1 MSNLLCCPHNIVR
14 LHASDMRSSV
24 RYAAFIA
31 LSIGAAVA
39 AIACINVLRLGS
51 RQIVVAPISPP
62 PVDERRAAEHLSSAV
77 RFETISQDLAPEV
90 DRGEFL
96 RFHTF
101 LKEAFPHVHAILTR
115 EVVNGYSL
123 LYAWTGEDP
132 TAKPIVL
139 MAHQDVVPIAPG
151 SERQWHAGPFSGEI
165 KDGYVWGR
173 GAWDDKGNLMA
184 ILEAVES
191 LAAAGFKPRRTIYL
205 AFGHDEENGGA
216 EGANAIASLFKLRG
230 VRPEFVLDEG
240 LLVAEGI
247 MPGLDPPVALIGIA
261 EKGSATLKLTTTAPP
276 GHSSM
281 PGSRTAIGSLAMAL
295 ERVEHAPY
303 PAVVG
308 GVAGDMLRVMAPEMH
323 VVNRLALSNLWLLEP
338 LVRRQLAAAPST
350 DALLRT
356 TTAITIIRGGNKE
369 NVLPETAEAWVN
381 FRLLPGDTVRGVV
394 EHVRHAI
401 DDERVGIEV
410 LPQSSEA
417 SPVASQTSD
426 GYGLIS
432 RTVRELFPGVVVA
445 PGLMI
450 GGTDSRHMTGVAE
463 NVYRFS
469 PVRARAEDLS
479 RFHGTDERISVDNYV
494 EMIRFYRT
502 LIHHAAGAAAPRE
515 PP

>member
-1 MSNLLCCPHNIVR
+1 
-14 LHASDMRSSV
+14 MRSSV

-31 LSIGAAVA
+31 LSIGVAIA

-51 RQIVVAPISPP
+51 RQIVVAPIFPP
-62 PVDERRAAEHLSSAV
+62 PVDERRAAQRLSSAV

-101 LKEAFPHVHAILTR
+101 LKEAFPHVHAVMTR

-191 LAAAGFKPRRTIYL
+191 LAAAEFKPRRTIYL

-240 LLVAEGI
+240 LLVVEGI
-247 MPGLDPPVALIGIA
+247 MPGLDPFVALIGIA

-308 GVAGDMLRVMAPEMH
+308 GVAGDMLRAMAPEMH
-323 VVNRLALSNLWLLEP
+323 GVNRLALSNLWLLEP

-350 DALLRT
+350 NALLRT

-381 FRLLPGDTVRGVV
+381 FRLLPSDTVRGVV

-401 DDERVGIEV
+401 GDERVGIEV

-450 GGTDSRHMTGVAE
+450 GGTDSRHMAGVAE

-494 EMIRFYRT
+494 EMIRFYQT
-502 LIHHAAGAAAPRE
+502 LIHHAVGGAAPRE
-515 PP
+515 PGSHP

>member
-1 MSNLLCCPHNIVR
+1 V
-14 LHASDMRSSV
+14 AF
-24 RYAAFIA
+24 AA
-31 LSIGAAVA
+31 LGLGAAI
-39 AIACINVLRLGS
+39 IAVFFINLVRLGS
-51 RQIVVAPISPP
+51 RQIMVAPIVPP

-77 RFETISQDLAPEV
+77 RFQTISRDLAPDV

-96 RFHTF
+96 RLHAF
-101 LKEAFPHVHAILTR
+101 LKEVFPHVHAILTR
-115 EVVNGYSL
+115 EVVNGYTL
-123 LYAWTGEDP
+123 LYAWPGEDP
-132 TAKPIVL
+132 TLRPIVL

-151 SERQWHAGPFSGEI
+151 SESQWHAGPFSGEI
-165 KDGYVWGR
+165 RDGYIWGR
-173 GAWDDKGNLMA
+173 GAWDDKGNLMS

-191 LAAAGFKPRRTIYL
+191 LIAAGFKPRRTIYL

-216 EGANAIASLFKLRG
+216 EGATAIASLFKLRG

-240 LLVAEGI
+240 MFIADGI

-281 PGSRTAIGSLAMAL
+281 PDSRTAIGSLATAL

-303 PAVVG
+303 PAAVG
-308 GVAGDMLRVMAPEMH
+308 GVAGDMLRVIAPEMH
-323 VVNRLALSNLWLLEP
+323 GLNRLALSNLWLLEP
-338 LVRRQLAAAPST
+338 LVRGQLAAAPST
-350 DALLRT
+350 NALLRT
-356 TTAITIIRGGNKE
+356 TAAITVIRGGDKE
-369 NVLPETAEAWVN
+369 NVLPGTAEAWVN

-394 EHVRHAI
+394 EHVRRAV
-401 DDERVGIEV
+401 DDGRVGIEV

-450 GGTDSRHMTGVAE
+450 GGTDSRHMVGVAE

-479 RFHGTDERISVDNYV
+479 RFHGTDERISVENYV
-494 EMIRFYRT
+494 EMIRFYET
-502 LIHHAAGAAAPRE
+502 LIRHAAGNTQT
-515 PP
+515 

>member
-1 MSNLLCCPHNIVR
+1 
-14 LHASDMRSSV
+14 MRPTV

-31 LSIGAAVA
+31 LSIGAAVVA
-39 AIACINVLRLGS
+39 AACINMLRLGS
-51 RQIVVAPISPP
+51 RQIMVAPIVPP

-77 RFETISQDLAPEV
+77 RFQTISRDLAPDV

-96 RFHTF
+96 RLHAF
-101 LKEAFPHVHAILTR
+101 LKEVFPHVHAILTR
-115 EVVNGYSL
+115 EVVNGYTL
-123 LYAWTGEDP
+123 LYAWPGEDP
-132 TAKPIVL
+132 TLRPIVL

-151 SERQWHAGPFSGEI
+151 SESQWHAGPFSGEI
-165 KDGYVWGR
+165 KDGYIWGR
-173 GAWDDKGNLMA
+173 GAWDDKGNLMS

-216 EGANAIASLFKLRG
+216 EGASAIASLFKLRG
-230 VRPEFVLDEG
+230 VRPDFVLDEG
-240 LLVAEGI
+240 MLIAEGI

-281 PGSRTAIGSLAMAL
+281 PDSRTAIGSLATAL

-308 GVAGDMLRVMAPEMH
+308 GVARDMLRAIAPEMH
-323 VVNRLALSNLWLLEP
+323 GLNRLALSNLWLLEP

-350 DALLRT
+350 NALLRT
-356 TTAITIIRGGNKE
+356 TAAITIIRGGNKE

-394 EHVRHAI
+394 EHVRRAVG
-401 DDERVGIEV
+401 DERVGIEV

-450 GGTDSRHMTGVAE
+450 GGTDSRHMAGVAE

-479 RFHGTDERISVDNYV
+479 RFHGTDERISVENYV
-494 EMIRFYRT
+494 EMIRFYET
-502 LIHHAAGAAAPRE
+502 LIRHAAGIN
-515 PP
+515 

>member
-1 MSNLLCCPHNIVR
+1 M
-14 LHASDMRSSV
+14 HA
-24 RYAAFIA
+24 
-31 LSIGAAVA
+31 
-39 AIACINVLRLGS
+39 
-51 RQIVVAPISPP
+51 
-62 PVDERRAAEHLSSAV
+62 
-77 RFETISQDLAPEV
+77 
-90 DRGEFL
+90 
-96 RFHTF
+96 
-101 LKEAFPHVHAILTR
+101 
-115 EVVNGYSL
+115 
-123 LYAWTGEDP
+123 
-132 TAKPIVL
+132 
-139 MAHQDVVPIAPG
+139 
-151 SERQWHAGPFSGEI
+151 
-165 KDGYVWGR
+165 
-173 GAWDDKGNLMA
+173 
-184 ILEAVES
+184 
-191 LAAAGFKPRRTIYL
+191 
-205 AFGHDEENGGA
+205 
-216 EGANAIASLFKLRG
+216 
-230 VRPEFVLDEG
+230 
-240 LLVAEGI
+240 
-247 MPGLDPPVALIGIA
+247 
-261 EKGSATLKLTTTAPP
+261 
-276 GHSSM
+276 
-281 PGSRTAIGSLAMAL
+281 
-295 ERVEHAPY
+295 
-303 PAVVG
+303 
-308 GVAGDMLRVMAPEMH
+308 
-323 VVNRLALSNLWLLEP
+323 VNRLALSNLWLLEP

-450 GGTDSRHMTGVAE
+450 GGTDSRHMAAVAE

-469 PVRARAEDLS
+469 PVRARGEDLS

-502 LIHHAAGAAAPRE
+502 LIHDAAGAAAARE

>member
-1 MSNLLCCPHNIVR
+1 M
-14 LHASDMRSSV
+14 SDMRSSV

-31 LSIGAAVA
+31 LSMGAAIA

-62 PVDERRAAEHLSSAV
+62 PVDERRVAEHLSSAV
-77 RFETISQDLAPEV
+77 RFETISQDLAPQV

-151 SERQWHAGPFSGEI
+151 SERQWHAAPFSGEI

-184 ILEAVES
+184 ILEAVEA

-216 EGANAIASLFKLRG
+216 EGASAIASLFKLRG

-308 GVAGDMLRVMAPEMH
+308 GVAGDMLRAVAPEMH
-323 VVNRLALSNLWLLEP
+323 AVNRLALSNLWLLEP

-450 GGTDSRHMTGVAE
+450 GGTDSRHMAAVAE

-502 LIHHAAGAAAPRE
+502 LIHHAAGAAAARE

>member
-1 MSNLLCCPHNIVR
+1 
-14 LHASDMRSSV
+14 MRSTV
-24 RYAAFIA
+24 KYAAFIA
-31 LSIGAAVA
+31 LSIAAVIA
-39 AIACINVLRLGS
+39 ALACINVLRLGP
-51 RQIVVAPISPP
+51 RQIAVAPILPP
-62 PVDERRAAEHLSSAV
+62 PVDERRAVEHLSAAV
-77 RFETISQDLAPEV
+77 RFQTISRDLAPEI

-96 RFHTF
+96 RLHTF
-101 LKEAFPHVHAILTR
+101 LEEAFPHVRAILTR

-123 LYAWTGEDP
+123 LYSWTGADP

-151 SERQWHAGPFSGEI
+151 SESQWHAGPFSGAV
-165 KDGYVWGR
+165 KDGYIWGR
-173 GAWDDKGNLMA
+173 GAWDDKGNLMS

-191 LAAAGFKPRRTIYL
+191 LAEAGFKPRRTIYL

-216 EGANAIASLFKLRG
+216 EGASAIASLFKLRG
-230 VRPEFVLDEG
+230 IRPEFVLDEG
-240 LLVAEGI
+240 LLIAEGI

-261 EKGSATLKLTTTAPP
+261 EKGSATLKLTTAAPP

-281 PGSRTAIGSLAMAL
+281 PGARSAIGSLATAL

-308 GVAGDMLRVMAPEMH
+308 GVAGDMLRAIAPEMH
-323 VVNRLALSNLWLLEP
+323 GLNRLALSNLWLLEP

-350 DALLRT
+350 NALLRT
-356 TTAITIIRGGNKE
+356 TTAITIVRGGDKE
-369 NVLPETAEAWVN
+369 NVLPGTAEAWVN

-394 EHVRHAI
+394 EHVRRAV
-401 DDERVGIEV
+401 DDERVHIEV

-426 GYGLIS
+426 GYRLIS
-432 RTVRELFPGVVVA
+432 RTVRELFTGVVVA

-450 GGTDSRHMTGVAE
+450 GGTDSRHMVGVAG

-479 RFHGTDERISVDNYV
+479 RFHGTDERISAENYI
-494 EMIRFYRT
+494 EMIRFYET
-502 LIHHAAGAAAPRE
+502 LIRDAAGGN
-515 PP
+515 

>member
-1 MSNLLCCPHNIVR
+1 
-14 LHASDMRSSV
+14 MRPTARDV
-24 RYAAFIA
+24 AFAA
-31 LSIGAAVA
+31 LGIGAAI
-39 AIACINVLRLGS
+39 IAVLCINVLRLGS
-51 RQIVVAPISPP
+51 RQIVVAPIVPP

-77 RFETISQDLAPEV
+77 RFQTISRDLAPDI

-96 RFHTF
+96 RLHAF
-101 LKEAFPHVHAILTR
+101 LKEAFPHVHATLTR
-115 EVVNGYSL
+115 EVVNGYAL
-123 LYAWTGEDP
+123 LYAWPGEDP
-132 TAKPIVL
+132 TLRPIVL

-151 SERQWHAGPFSGEI
+151 SESRWHAGPFSGDI
-165 KDGYVWGR
+165 KDGYIWGR
-173 GAWDDKGNLMA
+173 GAWDDKGNLMS

-205 AFGHDEENGGA
+205 AFGHDEEIGGA
-216 EGANAIASLFKLRG
+216 EGASAIASLFKMRG
-230 VRPEFVLDEG
+230 IRPEFVLDEG
-240 LLVAEGI
+240 LLIAEGI

-281 PGSRTAIGSLAMAL
+281 PDSRTAIGSLATAL
-295 ERVEHAPY
+295 ERVEHASY

-308 GVAGDMLRVMAPEMH
+308 GVAGDMLRAIAPEMH
-323 VVNRLALSNLWLLEP
+323 GLNRLALSNLWLLEP

-350 DALLRT
+350 NALLRT
-356 TTAITIIRGGNKE
+356 TAAITVIRGGDKE
-369 NVLPETAEAWVN
+369 NVLPGTAEAWVN

-394 EHVRHAI
+394 EHVRRAV
-401 DDERVGIEV
+401 DDERVGIAA

-426 GYGLIS
+426 GYQLIS

-450 GGTDSRHMTGVAE
+450 GGTDSRHMAAVAE

-479 RFHGTDERISVDNYV
+479 RFHGTDERISIENYV
-494 EMIRFYRT
+494 EMIRFYET
-502 LIHHAAGAAAPRE
+502 LIRQAAGVN
-515 PP
+515 